1 MPGRRQRR
9 TALGVQLALLAAA
22 DALAVAPGVRL
33 PTASQLLQPAAA
45 AAAYA
50 GSALRT
56 APPRMA
62 VQAEKECGVVAP
74 SEEDENCSG
83 PLSRAAPFG
92 KVMAANRAEIAV
104 RIARACTELNMQTV
118 AIYGHEDRYSMH
130 RWGADQSFLLDKA
143 PEASPISAYLDIKQ
157 IIDIAK
163 ENGVEAIHPGY
174 GFLSESPEFAQACKD
189 NNITF
194 VGPKVENLN
203 MFADKTSARAAA
215 IKAEVPVV
223 PGTDGPVTTA
233 EQAVEFVKGS
243 GLPVI
248 IKAAMGG
255 GGKGMRVVREMDQLV
270 PFFESASSEVRRNSN
285 AHLAAVERIHEGI
298 SPLQPLAPLA
308 CFIKTLLPP
317 SASPPHPPRGGEC
330 TPPPPMLPA
339 HLLAPPLPIC

>member
-1 MPGRRQRR
+1 M
-9 TALGVQLALLAAA
+9 
-22 DALAVAPGVRL
+22 
-33 PTASQLLQPAAA
+33 
-45 AAAYA
+45 
-50 GSALRT
+50 
-56 APPRMA
+56 
-62 VQAEKECGVVAP
+62 VAP

-285 AHLAAVERIHEGI
+285 AHLAAVENPQGN
-298 SPLQPLAPLA
+298 L
-308 CFIKTLLPP
+308 
-317 SASPPHPPRGGEC
+317 SPPTPCSPR
-330 TPPPPMLPA
+330 LFY
-339 HLLAPPLPIC
+339 